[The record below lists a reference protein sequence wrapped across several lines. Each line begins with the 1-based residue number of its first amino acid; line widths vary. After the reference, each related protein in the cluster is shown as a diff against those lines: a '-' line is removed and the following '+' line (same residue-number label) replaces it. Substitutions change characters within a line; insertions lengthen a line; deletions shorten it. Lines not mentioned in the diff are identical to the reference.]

1 MLLSDEQNHIID
13 ELNKGKNV
21 IVCAVAGSGKS
32 STVLSAAAQM
42 PDRQFIQVTYNASL
56 RLEIKEKVEQ
66 LCLTNIEI
74 HTYHSLAVRYYLP
87 NCFTDAGLR
96 RILYN
101 NIAPRDEIAL
111 VDVLVIDEA
120 QDMTLLYYQLI
131 QKYIRDMLNNSAKIQ
146 LLILGDELQSLYEFK
161 GSDAR
166 FLTLAEKIWSGCSFL
181 RTNEFSKCT
190 MKMSYRITDQI
201 CAFVNDVMIGQQRMN
216 SCRSDEP
223 VKYVRNSRT
232 NLEKTVVF
240 EINRLLAA
248 GAKPSDFFIL
258 GASVKSTKS
267 VVRKMENVLVSQG
280 IPCYVPMMENENI
293 DDRVIEGKIVFSTFH
308 SVKGRQRPYVFI
320 VGFDNSYFEFYARTL
335 PTDRCPNTLYV
346 GATRAS
352 KALFLL
358 EGDNFAG
365 DRPLPFLKMSHH
377 EMRAQPY
384 IQFKGQPRSIFYAD
398 ERTVPESINLI
409 DKHFE
414 TPTSMIKFI
423 PESVIEE
430 ISPIID
436 RIFVREQVLDNGDF
450 DIPAVIRTKGGFHEE
465 VSDLNGVAIP
475 AMYYDKLTNRYSG
488 KTDSN
493 ILLTIIKQ
501 TLNGLKSNEH
511 TYLREL
517 VDGLDESSQ
526 NIADYLYLANIYVAT
541 QEKLYFKLKQV
552 GRDEYGW
559 LSSKHVENCLERL
572 ESIISQEYPPETQK
586 NYNNFSSRNPITEKG
601 KELEYRR
608 AGGGKESEYR
618 TAGGGKELEYRRAGG
633 GKELEYRRAGGG
645 KGEPGV
651 PPSIEET
658 ILSPTMEEE
667 HKLIDA
673 ALDPFFENKKFRFT
687 ARTDIIT
694 PKTVWEL
701 KCTSKISIDHL
712 LQVVIYAWLWTV
724 TRNEEKDFKILNIKT
739 GEIMRLSCSRAD
751 LDYIVVSILQGKY
764 LEHEPISDDDFIRAT
779 R

>member
-1 MLLSDEQNHIID
+1 
-13 ELNKGKNV
+13 
-21 IVCAVAGSGKS
+21 
-32 STVLSAAAQM
+32 M
-42 PDRQFIQVTYNASL
+42 PDKQFLQLTYNASL
-56 RLEIKEKVEQ
+56 RAEIKEKVRE
-66 LCLTNIEI
+66 LGLTNINI

-87 NCFTDAGLR
+87 NCFTDTGLR
-96 RILYN
+96 RVLYHD
-101 NIAPRDEIAL
+101 IKPRHEIPL
-111 VDVLVIDEA
+111 IDVLVIDET
-120 QDMTLLYYQLI
+120 QDMTLVYFQI
-131 QKYIRDMLNNSAKIQ
+131 VQKFIKDMSHNINHKIQ

-166 FLTLAEKIWSGCSFL
+166 FLTLAEEIWTNCPFL
-181 RTNEFSKCT
+181 RTREFSNCT
-190 MKMSYRITDQI
+190 MKMSYRITDEI
-201 CAFVNDVMIGQQRMN
+201 CAFVNNVMIGSQRMN
-216 SCRSDEP
+216 SCRSDET

-240 EINRLLAA
+240 EVNRLLAA

-258 GASVKSTKS
+258 GASVKSAKS

-293 DDRVIEGKIVFSTFH
+293 DDRVIDGKIVFSTFH

-335 PTDRCPNTLYV
+335 SPDRCPNTLYV

-358 EGDNFAG
+358 EGDNYTS

-384 IQFKGQPRSIFYAD
+384 IHFKGQPRSIFYAD
-398 ERTVPESINLI
+398 ERTVPESISLI
-409 DKHFE
+409 DKHYE
-414 TPTSMIKFI
+414 TPTNMIKFI

-436 RIFVREQVLDNGDF
+436 RIFVREQVLENGDF
-450 DIPAVIRTKGGFHEE
+450 DIPAVIQTKGGFYEE

-475 AMYYDKLTNRYSG
+475 AMYYDELTNRYSG

-493 ILLTIIKQ
+493 ILLSIIKQ
-501 TLNGLKSNEH
+501 TLDGIKSNEH
-511 TYLREL
+511 TYIREL
-517 VDGLDESSQ
+517 VDDLTGRDMGEPGFPHK

-541 QEKLYFKLKQV
+541 QEKLYFKVKQV

-559 LSSKHVENCLERL
+559 LNNQHFENCRARL
-572 ESIISQEYPPETQK
+572 ESVISEEC
-586 NYNNFSSRNPITEKG
+586 
-601 KELEYRR
+601 
-608 AGGGKESEYR
+608 AG
-618 TAGGGKELEYRRAGG
+618 AC
-633 GKELEYRRAGGG
+633 
-645 KGEPGV
+645 
-651 PPSIEET
+651 PSIEET
-658 ILSPTMEEE
+658 ILNPSMEEE

-694 PKTVWEL
+694 PVTVWEI
-701 KCTSKISIDHL
+701 KCTSKISMDHL
-712 LQVVIYAWLWTV
+712 LQVVIYSWLWLV
-724 TRNEEKDFKILNIKT
+724 TKPDDPKEFKILNIKT
-739 GEIMRLSCSRAD
+739 GEILRLASSRAD

-764 LEHEPISDDDFIRAT
+764 LEHEPITDEEFIRAT
-779 R
+779 QQ

>member
-66 LCLTNIEI
+66 LGLTNIEI

-96 RILYN
+96 RILYH

-120 QDMTLLYYQLI
+120 QDMTLLYYQII
-131 QKYIRDMLNNSAKIQ
+131 QKYIRDMLNYSAKIQ

-166 FLTLAEKIWSGCSFL
+166 FLTLAESIWKNCPFL

-240 EINRLLAA
+240 EVNRLMAA

-258 GASVKSTKS
+258 GASVKSAKS

-293 DDRVIEGKIVFSTFH
+293 DDRVIDGKIVFSTFH

-365 DRPLPFLKMSHH
+365 DRPLPFLKLSHH

-384 IQFKGQPRSIFYAD
+384 IHFKGQPRSIFYAD
-398 ERTVPESINLI
+398 ERVVPESINLI

-414 TPTSMIKFI
+414 TPTNMIKFI

-436 RIFVREQVLDNGDF
+436 RIFIREQVLDVGDF
-450 DIPAVIRTKGGFHEE
+450 DIPAVIQTKGGFHEE

-475 AMYYDKLTNRYSG
+475 AMYYDELTNRYSG

-541 QEKLYFKLKQV
+541 QEKLYFKLKQI

-559 LSSKHVENCLERL
+559 LSSKHVEKCIARL
-572 ESIISQEYPPETQK
+572 ESVIS
-586 NYNNFSSRNPITEKG
+586 
-601 KELEYRR
+601 
-608 AGGGKESEYR
+608 
-618 TAGGGKELEYRRAGG
+618 
-633 GKELEYRRAGGG
+633 
-645 KGEPGV
+645 GECSDVCPN
-651 PPSIEET
+651 IEDT

-694 PKTVWEL
+694 PKTVWEI
-701 KCTSKISIDHL
+701 KCTSKISVDHL

-764 LEHEPISDDDFIRAT
+764 LEHEPISDEEFIRAT
-779 R
+779 QI

>member
-1 MLLSDEQNHIID
+1 MQLSEEQNHIIE
-13 ELNKGKNV
+13 ELKTGKNV
-21 IVCAVAGSGKS
+21 IVQAVAGSGKS
-32 STVLSAAAQM
+32 STVLSAAARM
-42 PDRQFIQVTYNASL
+42 PDLQFLQVTYNASL
-56 RLEIKEKVEQ
+56 RLEIKEKVKA
-66 LCLTNIEI
+66 LGLTNIKI

-87 NCFTDAGLR
+87 NCFTDTGLR
-96 RILYN
+96 RILYHDL
-101 NIAPRDEIAL
+101 APRTDIPL
-111 VDVLVIDEA
+111 IDVLVIDET
-120 QDMTLLYYQLI
+120 QDMTLVYFQI
-131 QKYIRDMLNNSAKIQ
+131 VRKFIRDMVSKKQGSIQ

-166 FLTLAEKIWSGCSFL
+166 FLTLAEEIWTNCPFL
-181 RTNEFSKCT
+181 RTREFSNCT

-201 CAFVNDVMIGQQRMN
+201 CAFVNNVMIGEARMN
-216 SCRSDEP
+216 SCRSDET

-240 EINRLLAA
+240 EVNRLLAA

-258 GASVKSTKS
+258 GASVKSAKS

-293 DDRVIEGKIVFSTFH
+293 DDRVIDGKIVFSTFH

-335 PTDRCPNTLYV
+335 SPDRCPNTLYV

-358 EGDNFAG
+358 EGDNYTS

-384 IQFKGQPRSIFYAD
+384 IHFKGQPRSIFYAD
-398 ERTVPESINLI
+398 ERIVPESINLI
-409 DKHFE
+409 DKHYE
-414 TPTSMIKFI
+414 TPTNMIKFI

-436 RIFVREQVLDNGDF
+436 RIFVREQVLENGDF
-450 DIPAVIRTKGGFHEE
+450 DIPAVIQTKGGFYEE

-475 AMYYDKLTNRYSG
+475 AMYYDELTNRYSG

-493 ILLTIIKQ
+493 ILLSIIKQ
-501 TLNGLKSNEH
+501 TLDGLKSNEH
-511 TYLREL
+511 TYIREL
-517 VDGLDESSQ
+517 VDDLTGRDMREPGFPHK

-541 QEKLYFKLKQV
+541 QEKLYFKVKQV

-559 LSSKHVENCLERL
+559 LNNQHFENCRARL
-572 ESIISQEYPPETQK
+572 ESVISEEC
-586 NYNNFSSRNPITEKG
+586 
-601 KELEYRR
+601 
-608 AGGGKESEYR
+608 AGSC
-618 TAGGGKELEYRRAGG
+618 
-633 GKELEYRRAGGG
+633 
-645 KGEPGV
+645 
-651 PPSIEET
+651 PSIEET
-658 ILSPTMEEE
+658 ILNPSMEEE

-694 PKTVWEL
+694 PVTVWEI
-701 KCTSKISIDHL
+701 KCTSKISMDHL
-712 LQVVIYAWLWTV
+712 LQVVIYSWLWLV
-724 TRNEEKDFKILNIKT
+724 TKPDDPKEFKILNIKT
-739 GEIMRLSCSRAD
+739 GEILRLASSRAD

-764 LEHEPISDDDFIRAT
+764 LEHEPITDEEFIRAT
-779 R
+779 QQ

>member
-1 MLLSDEQNHIID
+1 MQLSDEQSHIID
-13 ELNKGKNV
+13 QIKVGKNV
-21 IVCAVAGSGKS
+21 IVSAVAGSGKS
-32 STVLSAAAQM
+32 STVLSAAEQM
-42 PDRQFIQVTYNASL
+42 PERTLLQVTYNASL
-56 RLEIKEKVEQ
+56 RAEIKEKVKA
-66 LCLTNIEI
+66 LGLTNIKI

-87 NCFTDAGLR
+87 NCFTDTGLR
-96 RILYN
+96 RILYHDL
-101 NIAPRDEIAL
+101 APRTEIQSI
-111 VDVLVIDEA
+111 DVLVIDET
-120 QDMTLLYYQLI
+120 QDMTLVYFQI
-131 QKYIRDMLNNSAKIQ
+131 VQKYIKDMVTQKPGSIQ

-166 FLTLAEKIWSGCSFL
+166 FLTLAEEIWTNCPFL
-181 RTNEFSKCT
+181 RTREFSKCT

-201 CAFVNDVMIGQQRMN
+201 CAFVNNVMIGAPRMN

-240 EINRLLAA
+240 EVNRLLAA
-248 GAKPSDFFIL
+248 GASPSDFFIL
-258 GASVKSTKS
+258 GASVKSAKS

-293 DDRVIEGKIVFSTFH
+293 DDRVIDGKIVFSTFH

-335 PTDRCPNTLYV
+335 SPDRCPNTLYV

-358 EGDNFAG
+358 EGDNYTS

-384 IQFKGQPRSIFYAD
+384 IHFKGQPRSIFYAD
-398 ERTVPESINLI
+398 ERIVPESINLI

-414 TPTSMIKFI
+414 TPTNMIKFI

-436 RIFVREQVLDNGDF
+436 RIFVREQVLENGDF
-450 DIPAVIRTKGGFHEE
+450 DIPAIIQTKGGFYEE

-475 AMYYDKLTNRYSG
+475 AMYYDELTNRYSG

-493 ILLTIIKQ
+493 ILLSIIKQ

-517 VDGLDESSQ
+517 VDDLPEGSQ
-526 NIADYLYLANIYVAT
+526 QIADYLYLANIYVAT

-559 LSSKHVENCLERL
+559 LNNQHFENCRARL
-572 ESIISQEYPPETQK
+572 ESVISEEC
-586 NYNNFSSRNPITEKG
+586 
-601 KELEYRR
+601 
-608 AGGGKESEYR
+608 AG
-618 TAGGGKELEYRRAGG
+618 AC
-633 GKELEYRRAGGG
+633 
-645 KGEPGV
+645 
-651 PPSIEET
+651 PSIEET
-658 ILSPTMEEE
+658 ILNPSMEEE

-694 PKTVWEL
+694 PKTVWEV
-701 KCTSKISIDHL
+701 KCTSKISMDHL
-712 LQVVIYAWLWTV
+712 LQVVIYAWLWSV
-724 TRNEEKDFKILNIKT
+724 TKPDDPKEFKILNIKT
-739 GEIMRLSCSRAD
+739 GEIMRLASSRAD

-764 LEHEPISDDDFIRAT
+764 LEHEPITDEEFIRAT
-779 R
+779 Q

>member
-1 MLLSDEQNHIID
+1 MLLSDEQSHIID
-13 ELNKGKNV
+13 QIKVGKNV
-21 IVCAVAGSGKS
+21 IVQAVAGSGKS

-42 PDRQFIQVTYNASL
+42 PERTFLQVTYNASL
-56 RLEIKEKVEQ
+56 RAEIKEKVKA
-66 LCLTNIEI
+66 LGLTNIKI

-87 NCFTDAGLR
+87 NCFTDTGLR
-96 RILYN
+96 RILYHDL
-101 NIAPRDEIAL
+101 APRTEIQSI
-111 VDVLVIDEA
+111 DVLVIDET
-120 QDMTLLYYQLI
+120 QDMTLVYFQI
-131 QKYIRDMLNNSAKIQ
+131 VQKFIRDMVTQKPGSIQ

-166 FLTLAEKIWSGCSFL
+166 FLTLAEEIWKNCPFL
-181 RTNEFSKCT
+181 RTREFSKCT

-201 CAFVNDVMIGQQRMN
+201 CAFVNNVMIGAPRMN

-240 EINRLLAA
+240 EVNRLLAA
-248 GAKPSDFFIL
+248 GASPADFFIL
-258 GASVKSTKS
+258 GASVKSAKS

-293 DDRVIEGKIVFSTFH
+293 DDRVIDGKIVFSTFH

-335 PTDRCPNTLYV
+335 SPDRCPNTLYV

-358 EGDNFAG
+358 EGDNYTS

-384 IQFKGQPRSIFYAD
+384 IHFKGQPRSIFYAD

-414 TPTSMIKFI
+414 TPTNMIKFI

-436 RIFVREQVLDNGDF
+436 RIFVRERVLENGDF
-450 DIPAVIRTKGGFHEE
+450 DIPAIIQTKGGFYEE

-475 AMYYDKLTNRYSG
+475 AMYYDELTNRYSG

-493 ILLTIIKQ
+493 ILLSIIKQ

-517 VDGLDESSQ
+517 VDDLPEGSQ
-526 NIADYLYLANIYVAT
+526 QIADYLYLANIYVAT

-559 LSSKHVENCLERL
+559 LNNQHFENCRTRL
-572 ESIISQEYPPETQK
+572 ESVISEEC
-586 NYNNFSSRNPITEKG
+586 
-601 KELEYRR
+601 
-608 AGGGKESEYR
+608 AG
-618 TAGGGKELEYRRAGG
+618 
-633 GKELEYRRAGGG
+633 
-645 KGEPGV
+645 V
-651 PPSIEET
+651 CPSIEET
-658 ILSPTMEEE
+658 ILNPSMEEE

-694 PKTVWEL
+694 PKTVWEI
-701 KCTSKISIDHL
+701 KCTSKISMDHL
-712 LQVVIYAWLWTV
+712 LQVVIYAWLWLV
-724 TRNEEKDFKILNIKT
+724 TKPDDPKEFKILNIKT
-739 GEIMRLSCSRAD
+739 GEIMRLSSSRAD

-764 LEHEPISDDDFIRAT
+764 LEHEPITDEEFIRAT
-779 R
+779 Q

>member
-1 MLLSDEQNHIID
+1 MQLSDEQNHIILQIKD
-13 ELNKGKNV
+13 GKNV
-21 IVCAVAGSGKS
+21 IVSAVAGSGKS

-42 PDRQFIQVTYNASL
+42 PERTFLQVTYNASL
-56 RLEIKEKVEQ
+56 RAEIKEKVKA
-66 LCLTNIEI
+66 LGLTNIKI

-87 NCFTDAGLR
+87 NCFTDTGLR
-96 RILYN
+96 RILYHDL
-101 NIAPRDEIAL
+101 APRTEIQSIN
-111 VDVLVIDEA
+111 VLVIDET
-120 QDMTLLYYQLI
+120 QDMTLVYFQI
-131 QKYIRDMLNNSAKIQ
+131 VQKFIRDMIRHESNNKSLHHPYVIHNVLIKNGQEVKFPEGAGGVAGEPGFPAIQ

-166 FLTLAEKIWSGCSFL
+166 FLTLAEEIWTNCPFL
-181 RTNEFSKCT
+181 RTREFSKCI

-201 CAFVNDVMIGQQRMN
+201 CAFVNNVMIGAPRMN

-240 EINRLLAA
+240 EVNRLLAA
-248 GAKPSDFFIL
+248 GASPSDFFIL
-258 GASVKSTKS
+258 GASVKSAKS

-293 DDRVIEGKIVFSTFH
+293 DDRVIDGKIVFSTFH

-335 PTDRCPNTLYV
+335 SPDRCPNTLYV

-358 EGDNFAG
+358 EGDNYTS

-398 ERTVPESINLI
+398 ERITPESINLI

-414 TPTSMIKFI
+414 TPTNMIKFI

-436 RIFVREQVLDNGDF
+436 RIFVREQVLDNGVEF
-450 DIPAVIRTKGGFHEE
+450 DIPAVIQTKGGFYEE
-465 VSDLNGVAIP
+465 VSDLNGIAIP
-475 AMYYDKLTNRYSG
+475 AMYYDELTNRYSG

-493 ILLTIIKQ
+493 ILLSIIKQ

-517 VDGLDESSQ
+517 VDGLSECSR
-526 NIADYLYLANIYVAT
+526 NIVDYLYLANIYVAT
-541 QEKLYFKLKQV
+541 QEKLYFKLKQI
-552 GRDEYGW
+552 GSEEYCW
-559 LSSKHVENCLERL
+559 LKNEHFENCRARL
-572 ESIISQEYPPETQK
+572 EFVISEEC
-586 NYNNFSSRNPITEKG
+586 
-601 KELEYRR
+601 
-608 AGGGKESEYR
+608 AG
-618 TAGGGKELEYRRAGG
+618 AC
-633 GKELEYRRAGGG
+633 
-645 KGEPGV
+645 
-651 PPSIEET
+651 PSIEET
-658 ILSPTMEEE
+658 ILNPSMEEE

-694 PKTVWEL
+694 PKTVWEI
-701 KCTSKISIDHL
+701 KCTSKISMDHL
-712 LQVVIYAWLWTV
+712 LQVVIYAWLWFV
-724 TRNEEKDFKILNIKT
+724 TKPHDPKEFKILNVKT
-739 GEIMRLSCSRAD
+739 GEILRLSGSRAD

-764 LEHEPISDDDFIRAT
+764 LEHEPISDEEFIRLSQN
-779 R
+779 

>member
-1 MLLSDEQNHIID
+1 MQLSDEQSHIID
-13 ELNKGKNV
+13 QIKVGKNV
-21 IVCAVAGSGKS
+21 IVSAVAGSGKS
-32 STVLSAAAQM
+32 STVLSAAEQM
-42 PDRQFIQVTYNASL
+42 PERTFLQVTYNASL
-56 RLEIKEKVEQ
+56 RAEIKEKVKA
-66 LCLTNIEI
+66 LGLTNIKI

-87 NCFTDAGLR
+87 NCFTDTGLR
-96 RILYN
+96 RILYHDL
-101 NIAPRDEIAL
+101 APRTEIQSI
-111 VDVLVIDEA
+111 DVLVIDET
-120 QDMTLLYYQLI
+120 QDMTLVYFQI
-131 QKYIRDMLNNSAKIQ
+131 VQKYIKDMVTQKPGSIQ

-166 FLTLAEKIWSGCSFL
+166 FLTLAEEIWTNCPFL
-181 RTNEFSKCT
+181 RTREFSKCT

-201 CAFVNDVMIGQQRMN
+201 CAFVNNVMIGAPRMN

-240 EINRLLAA
+240 EVNRLLAA
-248 GAKPSDFFIL
+248 GASPSDFFIL
-258 GASVKSTKS
+258 GASVKSAKS

-293 DDRVIEGKIVFSTFH
+293 DDRVIDGKIVFSTFH

-335 PTDRCPNTLYV
+335 SPDRCPNTLYV

-358 EGDNFAG
+358 EGDNYTS

-384 IQFKGQPRSIFYAD
+384 IHFKGQPRSIFYAD
-398 ERTVPESINLI
+398 ERIVPESINLI

-414 TPTSMIKFI
+414 TPTNMIKFI

-436 RIFVREQVLDNGDF
+436 RIFVREQVLENGDF
-450 DIPAVIRTKGGFHEE
+450 DIPAIIQTKGGFYEE

-475 AMYYDKLTNRYSG
+475 AMYYDELTNRYSG

-493 ILLTIIKQ
+493 ILLSIIKQ

-517 VDGLDESSQ
+517 VDDLPEGSQ
-526 NIADYLYLANIYVAT
+526 QIADYLYLANIYVAT

-559 LSSKHVENCLERL
+559 LNNQHFENCRARL
-572 ESIISQEYPPETQK
+572 ESVISEEC
-586 NYNNFSSRNPITEKG
+586 
-601 KELEYRR
+601 
-608 AGGGKESEYR
+608 AG
-618 TAGGGKELEYRRAGG
+618 AC
-633 GKELEYRRAGGG
+633 
-645 KGEPGV
+645 
-651 PPSIEET
+651 PSIEET
-658 ILSPTMEEE
+658 ILNPSMEEE

-694 PKTVWEL
+694 PKTVWEV
-701 KCTSKISIDHL
+701 KCTSKISMDHL
-712 LQVVIYAWLWTV
+712 LQVVIYAWLWSV
-724 TRNEEKDFKILNIKT
+724 TKPDDPKEFKILNIKT
-739 GEIMRLSCSRAD
+739 GEIMRLASSRAD

-764 LEHEPISDDDFIRAT
+764 LEHEPITDEEFIRAT
-779 R
+779 Q

>member
-1 MLLSDEQNHIID
+1 MQLSDEQNHIIE
-13 ELNKGKNV
+13 ELKAGKNV
-21 IVCAVAGSGKS
+21 IVQAVAGSGKS

-42 PDRQFIQVTYNASL
+42 PERTFLQVTYNASL
-56 RLEIKEKVEQ
+56 RLEIKEKVKS
-66 LCLTNIEI
+66 LGLTNIKI

-87 NCFTDAGLR
+87 NCFTDTGLR
-96 RILYN
+96 RILYHDL
-101 NIAPRDEIAL
+101 APRTDIPL
-111 VDVLVIDEA
+111 IDVLVIDET
-120 QDMTLLYYQLI
+120 QDMTLVYFQI
-131 QKYIRDMLNNSAKIQ
+131 VQKFIKDMVSKKQGSIQ

-166 FLTLAEKIWSGCSFL
+166 FLTLAEPIWSNCPFL
-181 RTNEFSKCT
+181 RTREFSNCT

-201 CAFVNDVMIGQQRMN
+201 CAFVNNVMIGEARMN

-240 EINRLLAA
+240 EVNRLLAS

-258 GASVKSTKS
+258 GASVKSAKS

-293 DDRVIEGKIVFSTFH
+293 DDRVIDGKIVFSTFH

-335 PTDRCPNTLYV
+335 SPDRCPNTLYV

-358 EGDNFAG
+358 EGDNYTS

-384 IQFKGQPRSIFYAD
+384 IHFKGQPRSIFYAD
-398 ERTVPESINLI
+398 ERIVPESINLI

-414 TPTSMIKFI
+414 TPTNMIKFI

-436 RIFVREQVLDNGDF
+436 RIFVREQVLENGDF
-450 DIPAVIRTKGGFHEE
+450 DIPAIIQTACGHYEE
-465 VSDLNGVAIP
+465 VSDLNGIAIP
-475 AMYYDKLTNRYSG
+475 AMYYDELTNRYSG

-493 ILLTIIKQ
+493 ILLSIIKQ
-501 TLNGLKSNEH
+501 TLNGFKSNEH

-517 VDGLDESSQ
+517 VDELPNYLGGGMGEPGFPHK

-559 LSSKHVENCLERL
+559 LKNEHFENCKVRL
-572 ESIISQEYPPETQK
+572 ESVISEECADAC
-586 NYNNFSSRNPITEKG
+586 PI
-601 KELEYRR
+601 
-608 AGGGKESEYR
+608 
-618 TAGGGKELEYRRAGG
+618 
-633 GKELEYRRAGGG
+633 
-645 KGEPGV
+645 
-651 PPSIEET
+651 IEET
-658 ILSPTMEEE
+658 ILNPSMEEQ

-694 PKTVWEL
+694 PKTVWEI

-712 LQVVIYAWLWTV
+712 LQVVIYSWLWLV
-724 TRNEEKDFKILNIKT
+724 TKPDDRKEFKILNIKT
-739 GEIMRLSCSRAD
+739 GEILRLASSRAD

-764 LEHEPISDDDFIRAT
+764 LEHEPITDEEFIRAT
-779 R
+779 Q